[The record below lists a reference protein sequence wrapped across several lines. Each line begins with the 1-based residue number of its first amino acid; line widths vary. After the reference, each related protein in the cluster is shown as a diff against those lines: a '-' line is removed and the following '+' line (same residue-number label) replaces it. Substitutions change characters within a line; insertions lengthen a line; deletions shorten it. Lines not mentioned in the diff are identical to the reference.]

1 MKTSLFK
8 SYSRTELENKILLR
22 QLLYIFI
29 KTTVTLIIPLYT
41 IIYLKIDNFF
51 VIVMVIL
58 MSSYLYFHFLPYR
71 KVNYARVIG
80 FLALHCNIF
89 FLVKMMDL
97 SKTFGFIEE
106 LVCVLL
112 IGIWVLK
119 ETYIYRNFK
128 KRFFKKG
135 QLNDNE
141 IRFDGLL
148 LRRIK
153 ENIYELAPANNF
165 NDNSDSERPKVLFE
179 VKECIVGDVDTFL
192 QSPPVVSIKR
202 RIRLL
207 NGHEAVDSGIQYY
220 FYQNVNEIS
229 KDEILLTSLVKDK
242 EVTVKCD

>member
-1 MKTSLFK
+1 
-8 SYSRTELENKILLR
+8 
-22 QLLYIFI
+22 
-29 KTTVTLIIPLYT
+29 
-41 IIYLKIDNFF
+41 
-51 VIVMVIL
+51 
-58 MSSYLYFHFLPYR
+58 
-71 KVNYARVIG
+71 
-80 FLALHCNIF
+80 
-89 FLVKMMDL
+89 MMDL

-128 KRFFKKG
+128 RRFFKKG

-165 NDNSDSERPKVLFE
+165 DDNSDSERPKILFE
-179 VKECIVGDVDTFL
+179 VKECVVGDVDTFL

-220 FYQNVNEIS
+220 FYQNINEIS
-229 KDEILLTSLVKDK
+229 KDEILLTKLVKDK
-242 EVTVKCD
+242 EIAVKCD

>member
-8 SYSRTELENKILLR
+8 SYSRTELESKILLR

-71 KVNYARVIG
+71 KVNYARAIG

-128 KRFFKKG
+128 RRFFKKG

-165 NDNSDSERPKVLFE
+165 DDNSDSERPKILFE

-242 EVTVKCD
+242 EIAVKCD